1 MKKGKL
7 PKGVVITGALLSAAL
22 LATGCST
29 AQEVIDDY
37 NPAAQ
42 IEMDVYGPAP
52 YIPDSDDEVGSTE
65 QYDDYIGEVTLDYGV
80 AEKYNYGDVEGYHD
94 DIIDNDNDID
104 NGEFNTEDNKD
115 ICVYGPEEEM
125 SSENDFDEVKNDLE
139 VICVYGPAEDMI
151 NND

>member
-42 IEMDVYGPAP
+42 VEMDVYGPAP
-52 YIPDSDDEVGSTE
+52 YIPDSDDEVDNTE
-65 QYDDYIGEVTLDYGV
+65 QYDDYMGEVTLDYGV
-80 AEKYNYGDVEGYHD
+80 VEGYYHD
-94 DIIDNDNDID
+94 IVDDDNAID
-104 NGEFNTEDNKD
+104 NGEFNPADNKD

-125 SSENDFDEVKNDLE
+125 SSEDGFDEVKNDLE
-139 VICVYGPAEDMI
+139 VICVYGPAEDMV
-151 NND
+151 NDD

>member
-42 IEMDVYGPAP
+42 VEMDVYGPAP
-52 YIPDSDDEVGSTE
+52 YIPDSDDEVDNTE
-65 QYDDYIGEVTLDYGV
+65 QYDDYMGEVTLDYGV
-80 AEKYNYGDVEGYHD
+80 VEGYYHD
-94 DIIDNDNDID
+94 IVDDDNVID
-104 NGEFNTEDNKD
+104 NGEFNPADNED

-125 SSENDFDEVKNDLE
+125 SSEDDFDEVKNDLE